1 MLSISHAR
9 TKLLSLASVFCRT
22 HSVEENTFYLLSL
35 SRAHKTV
42 VSRIRAPRSQNTFC
56 RREHIL
62 LTVSNC
68 CLSHPCASFTG
79 FCRTH
84 SVEENT
90 FYLLSLSHPS
100 STPSPTRALSASP
113 CNSQNAITQPKK
125 KSDTKKN
132 TLDTKKIL
140 WLILLRTNCAWAFST
155 TGSFCLFDRVEDGQ
169 PNVRSAS
176 LLGRHACVR
185 KKK

>member
-84 SVEENT
+84 SVEENR

-113 CNSQNAITQPKK
+113 CNSQTQLL
-125 KSDTKKN
+125 SQKKN
-132 TLDTKKIL
+132 LTQKKIL
-140 WLILLRTNCAWAFST
+140 LTQKKYSGLYYYAQTAHRPFPLPAAFASLT
-155 TGSFCLFDRVEDGQ
+155 VLKTGSPMCVVPPF
-169 PNVRSAS
+169 
-176 LLGRHACVR
+176 LGVTPL
-185 KKK
+185 